1 LLNGERLRMID
12 EASVLLVLFAACGGA
27 PVDRPT
33 GPETDA
39 PISSAPEGEA
49 PGGLQRYTSEEYRFT
64 FDYPS
69 ELAPFELRGSASAPP
84 EPLFT
89 VRVLAPEESAP
100 EIRAYAIGRFSV
112 DVVANPRKLAV
123 RDWLDAYGWPFGA
136 AEGGRPAEV
145 GGLPAL
151 DVTTGR
157 ELAPNRFLYVSRGDV
172 VLRIAPIGAESQD
185 ILRSFRF
192 LE

>member
-1 LLNGERLRMID
+1 LKNREGLWMLD
-12 EASVLLVLFAACGGA
+12 KASVFLLLAACGAA
-27 PVDRPT
+27 PIDRPT
-33 GPETDA
+33 GPESIG

-49 PGGLQRYTSEEYRFT
+49 PAGRKRYTSAEFRFT

-69 ELAPFELRGSASAPP
+69 ELAPFELRGSAKAPP

-89 VRVLAPEESAP
+89 VKVLTPEEAAP
-100 EIRAYAIGRFSV
+100 EIRAYAVGRFSV

-157 ELAPNRFLYVSRGDV
+157 ELAPNRFLYVSRGDI